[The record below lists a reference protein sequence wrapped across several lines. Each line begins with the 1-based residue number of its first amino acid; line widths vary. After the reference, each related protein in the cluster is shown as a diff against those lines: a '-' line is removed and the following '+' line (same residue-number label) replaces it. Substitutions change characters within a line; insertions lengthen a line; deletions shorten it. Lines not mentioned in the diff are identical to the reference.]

1 MVRTRFSMVVLA
13 CLAVLLAG
21 CSSGDQGSASGSG
34 NAGGSGRTLNVV
46 ATTTQVQDF
55 ARNVG
60 GDRINLTGMLK
71 PNVDAH
77 DYEPSPADIE
87 AVAKAD
93 VVVKNGVGL
102 EPWLDD
108 VVRSAGFKG
117 TLVDASQGI
126 TIRAGD
132 GGAESGEGDPH
143 IWQNPLNAKRMAANI
158 EQGLARAEPA
168 AATVFKANLDAY
180 AAKLDVLDA
189 QVAAQLKGLSNK
201 KLVTNHDAFSYY
213 VDRYGLELVGSVIP
227 SFDTSAEMSGRQV
240 QDLVAKIKATKVKA
254 IFTELSLPPKAAETV
269 ASEAGVKVVQGEDA
283 LYADALGPP
292 GSSGDT
298 YIKSI
303 EHNTKTIVS
312 ALSGI

>member
-1 MVRTRFSMVVLA
+1 
-13 CLAVLLAG
+13 
-21 CSSGDQGSASGSG
+21 
-34 NAGGSGRTLNVV
+34 
-46 ATTTQVQDF
+46 
-55 ARNVG
+55 
-60 GDRINLTGMLK
+60 
-71 PNVDAH
+71 
-77 DYEPSPADIE
+77 
-87 AVAKAD
+87 
-93 VVVKNGVGL
+93 
-102 EPWLDD
+102 
-108 VVRSAGFKG
+108 
-117 TLVDASQGI
+117 
-126 TIRAGD
+126 
-132 GGAESGEGDPH
+132 
-143 IWQNPLNAKRMAANI
+143 MAANI
-158 EQGLARAEPA
+158 EQGLARAGPA